1 MTYFR
6 MQPLSHGTGP
16 LAPGHVAM
24 PLPGVTSLSATPTR
38 RRLAVKVQP
47 PRAYLRAARYLPRA
61 GFRPREAPVGHLAG
75 EEKADHAGGQ
85 RRGSCPSGG
94 EVQTGSSTEP
104 LRRWYR
110 LSSTGGREA
119 GTRKGR
125 VFLSSRLQTWL
136 LLAIVLPLARGC
148 LFIVSPW
155 PLTAETRQPARQDC
169 LTGPTRQWL
178 RYPGASRAGPG
189 ARQGDAPPAGRIV
202 PLSTR
207 PSARPRTRRAC
218 PGLEDE
224 QPRPRPFA
232 LQSTDQALACPG
244 GR

>member
-16 LAPGHVAM
+16 LAPGHLAM
-24 PLPGVTSLSATPTR
+24 PLPGVTSLSATPAR
-38 RRLAVKVQP
+38 RRLAAKVQP
-47 PRAYLRAARYLPRA
+47 PRAYLGAGQIPAPGRLPAARGPGGSPGRL
-61 GFRPREAPVGHLAG
+61 GEGRPCWR
-75 EEKADHAGGQ
+75 Q

-125 VFLSSRLQTWL
+125 VFLSSRLRTWL

-189 ARQGDAPPAGRIV
+189 ADRATDRQLAESSLSAPAPAPASG
-202 PLSTR
+202 
-207 PSARPRTRRAC
+207 
-218 PGLEDE
+218 
-224 QPRPRPFA
+224 
-232 LQSTDQALACPG
+232 PG
-244 GR
+244 GPARGSKTSCATPPIRAPVN